1 MAIRPPRPSQHTRAS
16 SASSSVLLFVI
27 PGLPEI
33 RKGHNLA
40 KRIALAVRR
49 AKIAFENG
57 DILVVAQ
64 KIISKAE
71 GRVLRLSTVQPSS
84 QAIALGKK
92 LSNDP
97 RFMEVVLGESHR
109 IVRSD
114 RVLIVETHHGFV
126 CANAGVDHSNVRGR
140 DFVALLPKN
149 PDSSAR
155 RVAEGLRKRTGK
167 RLAVIIS
174 DTFGRPWR
182 LGLINVAIGA
192 SGVPA
197 LVDLRGT
204 RDRHA
209 KLLRATILA
218 VADELA
224 AAAGLLMAKA
234 AGTPV
239 VVIRGHGY
247 RFVQDPAARIIRS
260 AKEDLFR

>member
-1 MAIRPPRPSQHTRAS
+1 MSSPPSRLSRRKQAA
-16 SASSSVLLFVI
+16 SASLPISLIVI
-27 PGLPEI
+27 PGLPEV
-33 RKGHNLA
+33 RKGHDLPKA
-40 KRIALAVRR
+40 IALAARR
-49 AKIAFENG
+49 TGITLEEG

-71 GRVLRLSTVQPSS
+71 GRVVRLSTVQPSS
-84 QAIALGKK
+84 RAIALAKK
-92 LSNDP
+92 LSGDP
-97 RFMEVVLGESHR
+97 RFIEVVLRESR
-109 IVRSD
+109 RVVRSD

-140 DFVALLPKN
+140 DFVTLLPKN
-149 PDSSAR
+149 PDRSAR
-155 RVAEGLRKRTGK
+155 RLASALRRQTGK

-204 RDRHA
+204 RDRHR
-209 KLLRATILA
+209 KLLRATVLA

-224 AAAGLLMAKA
+224 AAAGLLMGKS

-239 VVIRGHGY
+239 VVIRDYRY
-247 RFVQDPAARIIRS
+247 RFVQDLAARIIRP
-260 AKEDLFR
+260 AREDLFR

>member
-1 MAIRPPRPSQHTRAS
+1 MANKSSRSRKAKKAPVAS
-16 SASSSVLLFVI
+16 LPISLFVI

-40 KRIALAVRR
+40 KLIALAARR
-49 AKIAFENG
+49 AKIALENG
-57 DILVVAQ
+57 DIFVVAQ
-64 KIISKAE
+64 KIVSKAE
-71 GRVLRLSTVQPSS
+71 GRIVQLSKIRPSRRASDLAKILSGEPRFIEIVLR
-84 QAIALGKK
+84 
-92 LSNDP
+92 
-97 RFMEVVLGESHR
+97 ESRR
-109 IVRSD
+109 IVRAE

-140 DFVALLPKN
+140 DFVTLLPKN
-149 PDSSAR
+149 PDRSAR
-155 RVAEGLRKRTGK
+155 QLGIAIRKQIGK
-167 RLAVIIS
+167 RVAVIIS

-192 SGVPA
+192 AGVPA

-204 RDRHA
+204 RDRHR

-224 AAAGLLMAKA
+224 AAAGLLMDKS

-239 VVIRGHGY
+239 VVVRGY
-247 RFVQDPAARIIRS
+247 RYSFVQDPAARIIRS
-260 AKEDLFR
+260 AGEDLFR

>member
-1 MAIRPPRPSQHTRAS
+1 MTIKHRPPRAAKRVSPAKSPIS
-16 SASSSVLLFVI
+16 ISVI

-33 RKGHNLA
+33 RSGDNLVTLTLRA
-40 KRIALAVRR
+40 ARRARIAL
-49 AKIAFENG
+49 EDE

-71 GRVLRLSTVQPSS
+71 GRLVQLARVRPSREAVVLAKRLSGDARFIEIVLR
-84 QAIALGKK
+84 
-92 LSNDP
+92 
-97 RFMEVVLGESHR
+97 ESR
-109 IVRSD
+109 RVVRSD

-126 CANAGVDHSNVRGR
+126 CANAGVDHSNVPRR
-140 DFVALLPKN
+140 DCVTLLPKD
-149 PDSSAR
+149 PDRSAR
-155 RVAEGLRKRTGK
+155 RLAASLRKLTGK

-192 SGVPA
+192 SGVPP

-204 RDRHA
+204 RDRHG
-209 KLLRATILA
+209 KLLRATVLA

-224 AAAGLLMAKA
+224 AAAGLVMGKS

-239 VVIRGHGY
+239 VVIRGY
-247 RFVQDPAARIIRS
+247 RYRPSQDPASRIIRP
-260 AKEDLFR
+260 ADEDLFR